1 MSTYETLVET
11 AANLL
16 DCGGE
21 AAVTLRAVG
30 KGAGLSH
37 NAPYKHFESRDALL
51 AAVAAADL
59 DNLTASFAELRK
71 TDQAP
76 KDMLMK
82 AIGALVTFGRERPAR
97 YRLVFSVPAL
107 ARNHSD
113 LQKKST
119 ACVEQVMAMVV
130 ECQRDFQLPDASAKG
145 LTSLF
150 LATMHGLVSMEAN
163 GVLSKE
169 KGLPS
174 IEEGLDLMFE
184 LFSR

>member
-1 MSTYETLVET
+1 MSTYEKLVET
-11 AANLL
+11 AASLL
-16 DCGGE
+16 DSGGE

-37 NAPYKHFESRDALL
+37 NAPYKHFANRDALL

-59 DNLTASFAELRK
+59 DNLTASFAGLRK
-71 TDQAP
+71 AEHFP
-76 KDMLMK
+76 KDVLLK
-82 AIGALVTFGRERPAR
+82 AIGTLVTFGRARPAR

-119 ACVEQVMAMVV
+119 ACVEEVMAMVV
-130 ECQRDFQLPDASAKG
+130 ECQRDLQLPDVPAKS

-169 KGLPS
+169 KGLPT
-174 IEEGLDLMFE
+174 IEENLELMFG